1 MKTQKWILALAF
13 VTMSSVSFAGY
24 SLNLVDVISDDL
36 VKSKNNSVTTKPID
50 MKAQKW
56 ILAFSLVLVTSLSF
70 AGNGETLLKK
80 KVNRLV
86 KYPELAST
94 EKANTAAVVQFTV
107 SETGYLVVDKI
118 DCPNAEIGES
128 FKRQIEKIRV
138 TPEADIVGKTF
149 TYRFVVEVQ

>member
-1 MKTQKWILALAF
+1 MKTRKWILALAF
-13 VTMSSVSFAGY
+13 ASMSSFSFGGI
-24 SLNLVDVISDDL
+24 SVVLDVFDHDL
-36 VKSKNNSVTTKPID
+36 DISKNVTTKPID

-56 ILAFSLVLVTSLSF
+56 ILALSLVLVTSLSF
-70 AGNGETLLKK
+70 AGNGENLLKK
-80 KVNRLV
+80 KVNRMV
-86 KYPELAST
+86 KYPELASAEKTNT
-94 EKANTAAVVQFTV
+94 EAIVQFTV

-138 TPEADIVGKTF
+138 TPEADIVGKTY